1 MHVLIPKV
9 FHICCMDRMAIFL
22 VSILMFGAGAR
33 LAGASELSLALNL
46 YARHCAVCHGQHRLG
61 GMGTALLPE
70 NLYRLPRKKA
80 TGVIAHG
87 EPVTQMPAFGNK
99 LSEKEIQAL
108 VDYIY
113 SPLPEMPRWGKA
125 EIEASRIIYYPPG
138 SLGDTP
144 VYKADPLNLFL
155 VVEIGDHHVTV
166 LDGDRL
172 APIYRFKSRFALHGG
187 PKFSPDGRYV
197 YFASRDGWISKFDMY
212 NLKMLAEVRAGINTR
227 NLAISGDGR
236 YIMVGNTL
244 PHSVV
249 ILDARDLSVLK
260 VIPVTDKARQ
270 RSSRVSAV
278 YQAAPRHSFIVAL
291 KDLKEIWEISYADD
305 ARAPYTGLV
314 HDYRKD
320 SGDDV
325 QGRRERFPIRRIAVD
340 EYMDDFM
347 FDQHYRFLIGASRG
361 GGGGRV
367 IYLDGGVVAA
377 RIDIP
382 GMPHLGSG
390 ITWTY
395 KGHRVMATPNL
406 KEGVVSVI
414 DMQTWQVIRR
424 IKTLGPGFFM
434 RSHENTPYA
443 WTDVFFGPNRDVMHV
458 IDKRTLKIVKTL
470 RPSPGKTSAHVEFD
484 RYGRY
489 ALVSIWDMDGAIV
502 VYDARTLKEIKR
514 IPMKKPSG
522 KYNVYNKIH
531 RSEGTSH

>member
-1 MHVLIPKV
+1 LLIKV
-9 FHICCMDRMAIFL
+9 FIAAIAVGLFFSGSVQTDAAAPAKYL
-22 VSILMFGAGAR
+22 YAKHCATCHGAG
-33 LAGASELSLALNL
+33 
-46 YARHCAVCHGQHRLG
+46 RLG

-70 NLYRLPRKKA
+70 NLSRLHRSEAA
-80 TGVIAHG
+80 TEIANG
-87 EPVTQMPAFGNK
+87 EPITQMPAFGDK
-99 LSEKEIQAL
+99 LSKQEIASL

-113 SPLPEMPRWGKA
+113 TPLKKIPRWGKT
-125 EIEASRIIYYPPG
+125 EINASRVVYHAPG
-138 SLGDTP
+138 SLGDKP
-144 VYKADPLNLFL
+144 IYKADPLNLFL

-166 LDGDRL
+166 LDGDKL
-172 APIYRFKSRFALHGG
+172 EPIYRFKSHFALHGG

-212 NLKMLAEVRAGINTR
+212 NLKIVAEARAGINTR

-236 YIMVGNTL
+236 YVMIGNTL

-249 ILDARDLSVLK
+249 ILDAVDLSVLK
-260 VIPVTDKARQ
+260 LIPVTDKKHTK
-270 RSSRVSAV
+270 SSRVSAV

-305 ARAPYTGLV
+305 ARASYKGLI

-320 SGDDV
+320 SGDEV
-325 QGRRERFPIRRIAVD
+325 QGKHERFPIRRIAVGD
-340 EYMDDFM
+340 YMDDFM
-347 FDQHYRFLIGASRG
+347 FDQKYRFLIGASREG
-361 GGGGRV
+361 GKGRV
-367 IYLDGGVVAA
+367 VDLDGGVIAA
-377 RIDIP
+377 RIDLP

-390 ITWTY
+390 ITWNY
-395 KGHRVMATPNL
+395 KGKRVMATPNL

-414 DMQTWQVIRR
+414 DMESWKVIKR

-470 RPSPGKTSAHVEFD
+470 RPAPGKTSAHVEFD
-484 RYGRY
+484 RYGKY
-489 ALVSIWDMDGAIV
+489 ALVSIWDMDGALVI
-502 VYDARTLKEIKR
+502 YDAQTLKEIKR